1 MIENNSIDLKDS
13 NYTNNSMS
21 KKNSSDEE
29 SEISIK
35 KLKKNEK
42 LKISYINDLIKGYKF
57 LLVREYEKSLPLF
70 NNCIKISEKLE
81 DNYNLSDSLCNY
93 SICLFYQ
100 GNLEESLK
108 FIQLSLINVN
118 KITLIND
125 KVISLKIK
133 ILSNLTLTNI
143 SI

>member
-42 LKISYINDLIKGYKF
+42 LKISYINDLIKGY
-57 LLVREYEKSLPLF
+57 
-70 NNCIKISEKLE
+70 N
-81 DNYNLSDSLCNY
+81 
-93 SICLFYQ
+93 FYW
-100 GNLEESLK
+100 
-108 FIQLSLINVN
+108 
-118 KITLIND
+118 
-125 KVISLKIK
+125 
-133 ILSNLTLTNI
+133 
-143 SI
+143 